1 MSKLALV
8 FHSLSL
14 VIGIVAIWVTS
25 SRVTKF
31 ENEQAQIRQAQEEI
45 ASKEKELK
53 DLQKEIASSILR
65 EKNRLQ
71 DEADEF
77 EEIKE
82 ANELNQNNLEVAKNK
97 ISQTEDRITELKEL
111 ARSLQ
116 GDQNSSRNDLQ
127 ETQNLLSLLRQEIPS
142 IQRETQ
148 QVISE
153 TEKLSQEIAE
163 SAGKMSS
170 YSSITDLIKE
180 HYSQTTSSLR
190 TYARERPWLEPGEVL
205 NLQIKRIDL
214 SLGIIALPKGSIDGI
229 REKMLFAVH
238 SQNKQICK
246 IKIKQAFR
254 THALAEV
261 VPLVGRPN
269 ELLKIE
275 YVDLVVL

>member
-1 MSKLALV
+1 MSKLALG

-14 VIGIVAIWVTS
+14 AIGIVAIWLTS
-25 SRVTKF
+25 SRVARF
-31 ENEQAQIRQAQEEI
+31 ENEQDQIGQAQGQI
-45 ASKEKELK
+45 ASKKKELN
-53 DLQKEIASSILR
+53 DLQRKIASSILR

-71 DEADEF
+71 DETDEL

-82 ANELNQNNLEVAKNK
+82 ANELNRNNLEVAKNK

-116 GDQNSSRNDLQ
+116 IDQNSSRNDLQ
-127 ETQNLLSLLRQEIPS
+127 ETENLLAVLRQEIPAV
-142 IQRETQ
+142 QRETQ

-153 TEKLSQEIAE
+153 TEQLSREIAE

-170 YSSITDLIKE
+170 YSSITDSIKE
-180 HYSQTTSSLR
+180 HYSRTTSSLR
-190 TYARERPWLEPGEVL
+190 TYARERPWLEPGEIL
-205 NLQIKRIDL
+205 NLQIKRLDL
-214 SLGIIALPKGSIDGI
+214 SSGIIALPKGSMDGI
-229 REKMLFAVH
+229 RDEMLFDVH
-238 SQNKQICK
+238 FQNKKICK

-269 ELLKIE
+269 ELLEVE